1 MMPVFSRLNEEEVEI
16 LLHMINNKDRSI
28 NQSEQRSN
36 DLIDQACSNV
46 MKSKL
51 AKLSEEAN
59 FAMKNRYK
67 LDKEVLQYMD
77 KSKMP
82 IDSRKVKDILRNQ
95 HIIRKKIYNEVGTYR
110 EFEENTQFDN
120 GVLTYLNE
128 AAWGGLR
135 DLLKDIGIRSETI

>member
-1 MMPVFSRLNEEEVEI
+1 MPVFSRLNEEEVEI